1 MDGGEGEKNY
11 FCGNIDPESFSA
23 IACQS
28 DPVPQLRKQLGH
40 FFFGLAIIQSHFSS
54 LFDIYFI
61 KFQCLFYR

>member
-1 MDGGEGEKNY
+1 MKSHVFILYVRMDGGEGEKNY

-40 FFFGLAIIQSHFSS
+40 FFLWISYYSKSFF
-54 LFDIYFI
+54 LFV
-61 KFQCLFYR
+61 